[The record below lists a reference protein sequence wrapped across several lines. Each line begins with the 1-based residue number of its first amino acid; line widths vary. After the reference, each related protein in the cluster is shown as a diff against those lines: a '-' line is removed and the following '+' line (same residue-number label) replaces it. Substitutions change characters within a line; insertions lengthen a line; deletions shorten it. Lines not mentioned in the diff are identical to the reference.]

1 MFSERDFLPCILFIS
16 FLILTIKAEN
26 YDPELTLDGRVD
38 IPVFILKKGLEGTI
52 ELQVYID
59 QKGQVESCEI
69 IKGIAPELDSIAK
82 HSLLQSKFSPA
93 IENGLPVPSVIN
105 IKEAFIADSLIG
117 SFNQVEPVVEG
128 KVLSQ
133 KDGLPVNDAQVEVIY
148 QDTTSDKSVNS
159 FSTYCRLIG
168 KIPGQKYGHKAFMTS
183 TDSEG
188 SFRFRLLPSGSV
200 QLVITATGYQTV
212 KDTVLI
218 NENSKIKM
226 KVSIP
231 EYFPDTSQYEIT
243 VYGKTDSDNATVS
256 ISAQQHQFGMTHSL
270 SDIIQNLTPVRRSSR
285 SESEIIV
292 RSATPYDNL
301 YLIYGVPFY
310 APYNFAGFAFGE
322 HDGLML
328 SALTDI
334 KVNIDE
340 IAGRYPSVSGALIE
354 ANPEIVRPANQRLIP
369 RPELAIDFGNRSAD
383 LLFSLKDRKESK
395 RSLQLGFTGANWQ
408 LLRWML
414 VHYGIKEEA
423 ALGPGFPCSF
433 GNLTLSGQYKFKNL
447 LYEVFGW
454 FAWDGYT
461 SSWTDE
467 DTELK
472 WFLRRLNNLGSRNY
486 FPWGM
491 AGVGLRPSNNEKW
504 RFFAGGSHQYFSE
517 GKSFGPVSRLKITF
531 LNNVNTTIRFNPISE
546 KLINVDF
553 EGRYEH
559 KEWYG
564 DVVQKRYSDSKRLT
578 YQEGKE
584 DAFSLHS
591 NSRLSL
597 GNLIIKNNLLFSSR
611 FFEGKP
617 VLSFD
622 PGVSFGWNVWRFLI
636 SLNAGK
642 ITSFADFRGLP
653 DDNFRKI
660 KLTTTVLSMPV
671 KYDSRSFDITIQPY
685 LRFQDRLPGI
695 NPLYFIWDTT
705 ATTGFSAKGLETS
718 MNYDLA
724 RWIALYSSISLSDA
738 HRLRGEEKFTY
749 EWKSPFS
756 SRTGVHLNFFKEML
770 HLYFSWDNRSGNC
783 YYDLKSGKYI
793 PLPTVNTHDLSIQ
806 IRYPD
811 DKVRYFTRFNGY
823 VTFHNLFNRTAIRDY
838 YWISNWEEK
847 VPIVTDGIF
856 LTFGLKAA
864 LRLRK

>member
-285 SESEIIV
+285 SES
-292 RSATPYDNL
+292 
-301 YLIYGVPFY
+301 
-310 APYNFAGFAFGE
+310 
-322 HDGLML
+322 
-328 SALTDI
+328 
-334 KVNIDE
+334 K
-340 IAGRYPSVSGALIE
+340 
-354 ANPEIVRPANQRLIP
+354 
-369 RPELAIDFGNRSAD
+369 
-383 LLFSLKDRKESK
+383 
-395 RSLQLGFTGANWQ
+395 
-408 LLRWML
+408 
-414 VHYGIKEEA
+414 
-423 ALGPGFPCSF
+423 
-433 GNLTLSGQYKFKNL
+433 
-447 LYEVFGW
+447 
-454 FAWDGYT
+454 
-461 SSWTDE
+461 
-467 DTELK
+467 
-472 WFLRRLNNLGSRNY
+472 
-486 FPWGM
+486 
-491 AGVGLRPSNNEKW
+491 
-504 RFFAGGSHQYFSE
+504 
-517 GKSFGPVSRLKITF
+517 
-531 LNNVNTTIRFNPISE
+531 
-546 KLINVDF
+546 
-553 EGRYEH
+553 
-559 KEWYG
+559 
-564 DVVQKRYSDSKRLT
+564 
-578 YQEGKE
+578 
-584 DAFSLHS
+584 
-591 NSRLSL
+591 
-597 GNLIIKNNLLFSSR
+597 
-611 FFEGKP
+611 
-617 VLSFD
+617 
-622 PGVSFGWNVWRFLI
+622 
-636 SLNAGK
+636 
-642 ITSFADFRGLP
+642 
-653 DDNFRKI
+653 
-660 KLTTTVLSMPV
+660 
-671 KYDSRSFDITIQPY
+671 
-685 LRFQDRLPGI
+685 
-695 NPLYFIWDTT
+695 
-705 ATTGFSAKGLETS
+705 
-718 MNYDLA
+718 
-724 RWIALYSSISLSDA
+724 
-738 HRLRGEEKFTY
+738 
-749 EWKSPFS
+749 
-756 SRTGVHLNFFKEML
+756 
-770 HLYFSWDNRSGNC
+770 
-783 YYDLKSGKYI
+783 
-793 PLPTVNTHDLSIQ
+793 
-806 IRYPD
+806 
-811 DKVRYFTRFNGY
+811 
-823 VTFHNLFNRTAIRDY
+823 
-838 YWISNWEEK
+838 
-847 VPIVTDGIF
+847 
-856 LTFGLKAA
+856 
-864 LRLRK
+864 